1 MLLAASSFGGGASLH
16 RARGFHQLRRGADG
30 CSSRSR
36 PRERR
41 SDLAR
46 TPAEVLVADLNRPAR
61 GRHGRGHALGLRRD
75 CALCFYTAGRSAPP
89 SGAKHRSAPSYGR
102 YRFCWPGS
110 EQSVPPAD
118 SRKHADKT
126 GEVDTEHMFGF
137 TEGSDVGEAGEKELE
152 VDSTGRFGRLGGS
165 YNNVATALEAKYS
178 FSERFRL
185 SVDATIAY
193 YDISGVSGLDDRRR
207 GALQSVSFDARYRLL
222 DRERAPFGLTLSV
235 EPHWGFADE
244 VSGAPADQQ
253 RAEFRLLA
261 DRELIPGR
269 LFAALNVI
277 YEPEQT
283 RLRGSGETL
292 RDSTLGV
299 SAALAMRVTRNVFIG
314 AEARSVRQYEGLGLD
329 R

>member
-1 MLLAASSFGGGASLH
+1 MFLHCWPVYASERRKAALGVLLWAVLILLAG
-16 RARGFHQLRRGADG
+16 
-30 CSSRSR
+30 
-36 PRERR
+36 
-41 SDLAR
+41 
-46 TPAEVLVADLNRPAR
+46 
-61 GRHGRGHALGLRRD
+61 LGS
-75 CALCFYTAGRSAPP
+75 AGSA
-89 SGAKHRSAPSYGR
+89 
-102 YRFCWPGS
+102 
-110 EQSVPPAD
+110 PAD

-126 GEVDTEHMFGF
+126 GEIDTEHMFGF
-137 TEGSDVGEAGEKELE
+137 TEGSDTGEAGEKELE
-152 VDSTGRFGRLGGS
+152 TDSTGRFGKPGGA

-178 FSERFRL
+178 FSDRFRL
-185 SVDATIAY
+185 SAVATVAY
-193 YDISGVSGLDDRRR
+193 YDITSVSGLDDRRR

-244 VSGAPADQQ
+244 TSGAPADQQ

-292 RDSTLGV
+292 RESTPG
-299 SAALAMRVTRNVFIG
+299 VFIG
-314 AEARSVRQYEGLGLD
+314 AEARNLRHYDGLGLD
-329 R
+329 GFAGQALYIGPTLYATFGERYFISAAWNVQVWGAVGGTSGALDLDNFERHQVELRAGVRF